1 MATIGYEWAITI
13 SNVRKL
19 AVIFPTPLP
28 RGAFNRCN
36 NWR

>member
-1 MATIGYEWAITI
+1 MATIGDEWAITI

-19 AVIFPTPLP
+19 AVIFSHPLT